1 MLRSRGHRFPALLQA
16 LMRVGGGIA
25 LPVAD
30 ALIFHALRG
39 SLSTRESSIARTGS
53 QQGHQQICLQLKAT
67 GQTRAVPGQ
76 DTSISHVPPGQPSRM
91 IAISPAPATSPA
103 PSRLFS
109 RAPPALPIS
118 G

>member
-1 MLRSRGHRFPALLQA
+1 MLPSRRHRFPALLLA
-16 LMRVGGGIA
+16 LVLVGGGVV

-30 ALIFHALRG
+30 ALIFHALPG
-39 SLSTRESSIARTGS
+39 SLAARETSISRTGS

-76 DTSISHVPPGQPSRM
+76 ETSVSLLLPGQPGREV
-91 IAISPAPATSPA
+91 ATPAAPATSPA
-103 PSRLFS
+103 PSGQFS
-109 RAPPALPIS
+109 RAPPGLPIT

>member
-1 MLRSRGHRFPALLQA
+1 MLPSRRHRFPALLLA
-16 LMRVGGGIA
+16 LVLVGGGIA

-76 DTSISHVPPGQPSRM
+76 ETSISHVPPGQPSRM

-103 PSRLFS
+103 PSRQFS